1 MQKVVVDV
9 TKRPVKRRPK
19 SVWMANPLHKFR
31 DPKEKIAALDYIECV
46 KSDYQAAE
54 DLRIK
59 STKCTRDWWAVAL
72 ALERA
77 VKKGSQKKSFN
88 QRKTSKF

>member
-31 DPKEKIAALDYIECV
+31 DPKEKIAAPDYIERV
-46 KSDYQAAE
+46 KPDYQAAE
-54 DLRIK
+54 DLPIK
-59 STKCTRDWWAVAL
+59 SPKCTRHWRAIAL

-77 VKKGSQKKSFN
+77 VKKGSQKKPFN
-88 QRKTSKF
+88 QAKTSNF